1 MAGKPRYKKNIVPL
15 SKQNV
20 AVYATPK
27 ISAALEVINDM
38 SLFEGVKM
46 TQLLEAIYE
55 QGKKDGARGA
65 IDAIEV
71 KVQEVVKAIPHKNPG
86 QPKRKSSLLTH
97 RSSRPAYSG
106 RLTSV
111 VRPTRSPLELRR

>member
-55 QGKKDGARGA
+55 QGKKDGARSA

-86 QPKRKSSLLTH
+86 QPKKKK
-97 RSSRPAYSG
+97 
-106 RLTSV
+106 
-111 VRPTRSPLELRR
+111 